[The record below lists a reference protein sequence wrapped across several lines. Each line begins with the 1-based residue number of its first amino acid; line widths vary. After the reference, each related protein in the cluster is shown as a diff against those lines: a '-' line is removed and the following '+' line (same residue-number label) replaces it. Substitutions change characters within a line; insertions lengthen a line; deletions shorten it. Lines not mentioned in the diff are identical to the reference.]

1 MATNTA
7 GSTARTLYT
16 EQVSYIRQSF
26 VFGATTATAITI
38 GTVPK
43 GAIITSVELAVSTAF
58 NFGTNNLVDVGTVA
72 ASTNLASAASL
83 ATAGLIKP
91 SLATSTGIGPFAAD
105 TAIIATPSLTGTAGT
120 TGKCTVVILFNC
132 QNDFAPS

>member
-16 EQVSYIRQSF
+16 EQVCYLRQSF
-26 VFGATTATAITI
+26 VFGATTSTAITI

-43 GAIITSVELAVSTAF
+43 GAVITDVSIAVSTAF
-58 NFGTNNLVDVGTVA
+58 NFGTNNLTDIGTVA
-72 ASTNLASAASL
+72 ASTNLASGASL

-120 TGKCTVVILFNC
+120 TGKATVAISYIM